1 MLVFISRQKFL
12 RLRLQLNL
20 IKVKPA
26 LAEGGQRGGG
36 GWDGRWSAWYSYSK
50 SDFIIIFNFWF
61 TAHFERVPLV
71 PPLASTLPH
80 AVLSFFPSL
89 QRMHSWLCPCVRVCG
104 SRCQQGQLRLPALL
118 PPTAL
123 CPHSTELSWHGTL
136 GSTAQQQHKSQPHTH
151 TPNDANFYTQQQQQ
165 RELEQQPAP
174 NCCHTEIAT
183 ARKYNC
189 KSFLQKDLQNY
200 NNKNNNKI
208 KHCNMV
214 TRKRQQQWEE
224 KNIIK

>member
-61 TAHFERVPLV
+61 TAHFERVPRPSFL
-71 PPLASTLPH
+71 PLYLLLFS
-80 AVLSFFPSL
+80 LSFL
-89 QRMHSWLCPCVRVCG
+89 LCSACTVDYVLVCVCAAQDASKANSG
-104 SRCQQGQLRLPALL
+104 CQLCCLL
-118 PPTAL
+118 LLTAL
-123 CPHSTELSWHGTL
+123 CSHSTELSWHGAL

-151 TPNDANFYTQQQQQ
+151 THSHQMMLIFT
-165 RELEQQPAP
+165 
-174 NCCHTEIAT
+174 H
-183 ARKYNC
+183 
-189 KSFLQKDLQNY
+189 S
-200 NNKNNNKI
+200 NNN
-208 KHCNMV
+208 N
-214 TRKRQQQWEE
+214 E
-224 KNIIK
+224 KWSSSQHQIVATLR